1 MMKKSKTKTIIGLV
15 LMIISI
21 IGMVACAV
29 CATVFYFQNPDM
41 TELRRFIEFP
51 WPTIGAVVC
60 LAVFG
65 IGKYAIKD

>member
-1 MMKKSKTKTIIGLV
+1 MKKSKTKTIIGLV
-15 LMIISI
+15 LMIIST

-41 TELRRFIEFP
+41 TELRRFIKFP
-51 WPTIGAVVC
+51 WPTIGAAVC